1 LGKTALPSGE
11 ERAMKTKAPAK
22 IKPKLVK
29 RGKWYE
35 IVTPKFRSY
44 QEEAEWWDR
53 LDFSEVWDKLRPVR
67 LVPGRMPPCEVCGT
81 PMRGR
86 VKPVPLFGGK
96 ITLNAVSHFY
106 CPKCKVERLREEG
119 RREVEAVIK
128 ALKGLW
134 GEKGKKGSDRKC
146 R

>member
-1 LGKTALPSGE
+1 MKAKRVSK
-11 ERAMKTKAPAK
+11 RASK

-35 IVTPKFRSY
+35 VEMPQFASEE
-44 QEEAEWWDR
+44 EEAEWLASIDWAPIIP
-53 LDFSEVWDKLRPVR
+53 KLKPVR
-67 LVPGRMPPCEVCGT
+67 LVPGRMPSCEVCGT

-86 VKPVPLFGGK
+86 VKPVPLFDGK

-106 CPKCKVERLREEG
+106 CPQCKVERLSEEG

>member
-1 LGKTALPSGE
+1 
-11 ERAMKTKAPAK
+11 
-22 IKPKLVK
+22 
-29 RGKWYE
+29 
-35 IVTPKFRSY
+35 
-44 QEEAEWWDR
+44 
-53 LDFSEVWDKLRPVR
+53 
-67 LVPGRMPPCEVCGT
+67 
-81 PMRGR
+81 MRCR
-86 VKPVPLFGGK
+86 VKPVSLFDGK

-106 CPKCKVERLREEG
+106 CPQCKVERLSEEG